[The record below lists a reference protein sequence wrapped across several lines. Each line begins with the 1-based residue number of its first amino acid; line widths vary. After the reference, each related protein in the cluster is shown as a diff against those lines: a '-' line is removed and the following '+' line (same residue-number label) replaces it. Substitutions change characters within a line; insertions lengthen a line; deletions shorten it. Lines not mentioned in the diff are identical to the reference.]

1 MKRNDPDRPQS
12 ALDAKTKKRIR
23 VTIVA
28 MMVVL
33 TILSFAY
40 LEYVW
45 NRYQKA
51 AETEAVVLAESVQ
64 SLMHVEH
71 IISLT
76 GTEADI
82 GSENYEL
89 TKRSLLQLVQSSDQ
103 IQFAYLLAKRGD
115 SLIFLV
121 DSEPENTPDY
131 SPPGQ
136 VYYEATPEDF
146 LPFTE
151 GISVLTGPTTD
162 RWGTWYSALI
172 PVKSQ
177 DKTETIAIL
186 GIDYA
191 VADWNQRLIKRAV
204 PDVFI
209 IVSLYAVCVAMFI
222 TWKGQQEIQARA
234 KQLSLDEAL
243 FHSVFEQ
250 APVGIAIIKN
260 KGFTYQF
267 DEDNMTMNSM
277 FERILGRKS
286 EELAQLE
293 WPDITYPEDLQADME
308 QFSRFVRG
316 EIDGY
321 SLEKRYIRPDGSL
334 IWANMIIAS
343 VVGKLGPYTMH
354 LCLLQDISARKAA
367 ESELKES
374 ERSKAVLLSHLP
386 GLAYRCRNDESWT
399 MLYVSAGCYKLTG
412 YQPEA
417 LLNNRD
423 VSYRDIVVP
432 EYCDLLS
439 EEWKKVLPSHDFL
452 KCEYEIITA
461 QGERRWVMELGQG
474 IFSESGELE
483 ALEGIILDVSD
494 RKRAENILKYNSEYD
509 VWTGLHN
516 RSFLENLLVTEQI
529 TKRNVKRALIG
540 INLSTMHILSLTYGF
555 QYSQGLI
562 KRAADALNALSH
574 VNRRLFYTYEN
585 RFVFYITG
593 YKSRADLT
601 AFYED
606 IIRILKTVLTAER
619 IGGGIGILEIDA
631 ATETSPDRMLKSLL
645 LASEKAL
652 SNIEGNFSYS
662 FFDEEL
668 EAQIVREEMIR
679 LELIRVLEGKSGVRF
694 YLQFQPI
701 YEIKSE
707 RIVGFE
713 ALARLTSNQL
723 GAITPTEFIPIAE
736 KTKLIIPLGKE
747 IIRQA
752 LRFLS
757 RLGQNGDSEVTVA
770 INISAIQILQAGFVE
785 DLLFMIRKANVD
797 AARICLELTE
807 SVFSARYHDINDILL
822 LIKKH
827 GIRIAIDDFGTG
839 YSSFARERELN
850 ITCLKIDKFFIDKL
864 LQVREEQ
871 AVTGD
876 IISMAHKLGHCAI
889 AEGVE
894 QRRQFEYLKKHG
906 CDMIQGFYISMPLDE
921 KDALELLGDGRNE

>member
-1 MKRNDPDRPQS
+1 MNRKVRERPQS
-12 ALDAKTKKRIR
+12 ALDAKANRRIR
-23 VTIVA
+23 ITIVA
-28 MMVVL
+28 MMSVL
-33 TILSFAY
+33 TMLSIVY
-40 LEYVW
+40 LHYVW
-45 NRYQKA
+45 NRYQKE
-51 AETEAVVLAESVQ
+51 AETEAVVLAESVE
-64 SLMHVEH
+64 SLLHVEH
-71 IISLT
+71 IFSLT
-76 GTEADI
+76 GTEADV
-82 GSENYEL
+82 GSENYEM

-103 IQFAYLLAKRGD
+103 IRFAYLLAKKDD

-121 DSEPENTPDY
+121 DSELEDSPDY

-136 VYYEATPEDF
+136 VYYEASPEDF

-151 GISVLTGPTTD
+151 GVSVLSGPATD

-172 PVKSQ
+172 PVKTQ
-177 DKTETIAIL
+177 DKTETIAVL
-186 GIDYA
+186 GIDYSL
-191 VADWNQRLIKRAV
+191 ADWNQRLIKRFV
-204 PDVFI
+204 PDVLI

-222 TWKGQQEIQARA
+222 TWKGQEEIKARA
-234 KQLSLDEAL
+234 KQLSLNEAL
-243 FHSVFEQ
+243 FHGVFDQ
-250 APVGIAIIKN
+250 APIGISIVRDKN
-260 KGFTYQF
+260 FSYQS
-267 DEDNMTMNSM
+267 ELGNLTMNSM
-277 FERILGRKS
+277 FERILGRS
-286 EELAQLE
+286 SAELADIE
-293 WPDITYPEDLQADME
+293 WPDITYAEDLQADME
-308 QFSRFVRG
+308 QFERFVKG

-321 SLEKRYIRPDGSL
+321 SLEKRFIKPDGSL
-334 IWANMIIAS
+334 VWTNMIIAS
-343 VVGKLGPYTMH
+343 VVGKLSPYTIH
-354 LCLLQDISARKAA
+354 LCLLEDISNRKAF

-386 GLAYRCRNDESWT
+386 GLAYRCRYDESWT
-399 MLYVSAGCYKLTG
+399 MLYVSAGCFKLTG

-423 VSYRDIVVP
+423 LSYKDIIAP

-439 EEWKKVLPSHDFL
+439 EEWKRVLPKRDFF
-452 KCEYEIITA
+452 KYEYEIITA

-474 IFSESGELE
+474 IFSEAGELE

-516 RSFLENLLVTEQI
+516 RPFLENLLRTENI
-529 TKRNVKRALIG
+529 TKRTVKRALIG

-574 VNRRLFYTYEN
+574 VNRKLFYTYEN

-593 YKSRADLT
+593 YKSKADLT
-601 AFYED
+601 AFCED
-606 IIRILKTVLTAER
+606 IVRVLKTVLIAER
-619 IGGGIGILEIDA
+619 ISGGIGILEIDMA
-631 ATETSPDRMLKSLL
+631 AETSPDRMLKNLL

-652 SNIEGNFSYS
+652 ASIEGDFAYS
-662 FFDEEL
+662 FFDKDL
-668 EAQIVREEMIR
+668 DAQIVREEMIR
-679 LELIRVLEGKSGVRF
+679 LEVIRVLEGKSGVRF
-694 YLQFQPI
+694 FLQFQPI

-713 ALARLTSNQL
+713 ALARLTSSQL
-723 GAITPTEFIPIAE
+723 GTISPVEFIPIAE
-736 KTKLIIPLGKE
+736 KTKLIVPLGKE

-757 RLGQNGDSEVTVA
+757 RIGQSGDAEVSIA

-785 DLLFMIRKANVD
+785 DLLLMMQEENVD
-797 AARICLELTE
+797 PARVSLELTE
-807 SVFSARYHDINDILL
+807 SVFSSRYRDINDVLL
-822 LIKKH
+822 QIKEH
-827 GIRIAIDDFGTG
+827 GIKVAIDDFGTG

-850 ITCLKIDKFFIDKL
+850 IDCLKIDKYFIDKL
-864 LQVREEQ
+864 LQVGEEH

-894 QRRQFEYLKKHG
+894 QRQQLEYLKKHG

-921 KDALELLGDGRNE
+921 KDALELLGGSQKQ